1 MQCERQSGGAITRR
15 AGADRRSSGAVSGC
29 RNRLPRSLSAIGWR
43 DRRAIGR
50 SGRFSWG
57 AGLIRAAACGLA
69 IVLGPLSAVAEPGA
83 LPPLVKTI
91 IVEDPADGV
100 TRTFFGEVV
109 ARKTVAMGFQVGG
122 RMVEFNAPE
131 GEVIPKG
138 ATIARLDPEPFE
150 IAVEEAQ
157 LTLEQTQRTFDR
169 YEQLVGRAISEAQ
182 LLDAQTQVR
191 MAEVALANAEYQLR
205 QTKLIA
211 PFDAVV
217 ASRNLANFSTVAA
230 GTEIVRLHDLSELRV
245 DIEVP
250 EVLIQ
255 QLGPEPNV
263 TLKAQ
268 FPGSDATHPL
278 TYREINAETSAIG
291 QTFRVTLAFE
301 MLEDRLLFPGASVVV
316 RATVNDATDGIAIP
330 VSAIATDP
338 NGAASVFKVVDGAD
352 GLLLAETPVTV
363 TVSAEGGITIGDG
376 LEPGTEIVAGGVNNL
391 EDGQRVRR
399 FTAEY

>member
-1 MQCERQSGGAITRR
+1 M
-15 AGADRRSSGAVSGC
+15 
-29 RNRLPRSLSAIGWR
+29 
-43 DRRAIGR
+43 
-50 SGRFSWG
+50 
-57 AGLIRAAACGLA
+57 
-69 IVLGPLSAVAEPGA
+69 
-83 LPPLVKTI
+83 
-91 IVEDPADGV
+91 
-100 TRTFFGEVV
+100 
-109 ARKTVAMGFQVGG
+109 
-122 RMVEFNAPE
+122 
-131 GEVIPKG
+131 
-138 ATIARLDPEPFE
+138 
-150 IAVEEAQ
+150 
-157 LTLEQTQRTFDR
+157 
-169 YEQLVGRAISEAQ
+169 
-182 LLDAQTQVR
+182 
-191 MAEVALANAEYQLR
+191 
-205 QTKLIA
+205 
-211 PFDAVV
+211 